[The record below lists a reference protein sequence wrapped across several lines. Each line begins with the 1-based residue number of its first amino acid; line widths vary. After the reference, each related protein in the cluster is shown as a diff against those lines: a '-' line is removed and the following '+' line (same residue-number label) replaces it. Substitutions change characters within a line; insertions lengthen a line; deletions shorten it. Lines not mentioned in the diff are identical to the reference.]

1 VSQAQALCQK
11 RKDQAKRYPK
21 RELPPRWEE
30 NPQWLVEQR
39 VKERREHIL
48 RKWTDF
54 TERVYEQGGKI
65 YIFHNAAKVHIRDLK
80 DCLKLLCETDKVNE
94 EAEAIRTDSSNR
106 KIKDCTEKFL
116 AVSAEC
122 SELRKKLRESNKKRL
137 SV

>member
-1 VSQAQALCQK
+1 MDVAQALCQK
-11 RKDQAKRYPK
+11 RKDREKRYPTVEK
-21 RELPPRWEE
+21 ERQR
-30 NPQWLVEQR
+30 PQWLVEQL

-48 RKWTDF
+48 RKWSAF
-54 TERVYEQGGKI
+54 TEQVYEQGGKI

-80 DCLKLLCETDKVNE
+80 DCLKLLCETDKFNE
-94 EAEAIRTDSSNR
+94 EAEATRTATSNR

-122 SELRKKLRESNKKRL
+122 SELRRKLARSESKRRL